1 MVDVVEDESVDEVE
15 SSSVVEGDEP
25 SDVEPSVVEEVE
37 SSSVV
42 EGDEPSDVDDEA
54 SVVEEVESSS
64 VVGGDEVVL
73 DDSAEPTDGVSTT
86 VEAVVPPTAGA
97 AMLGVEETSSRGWS
111 AMSPATI
118 ETAPNASPMATAVAR
133 SHAMMS
139 RTRPM
144 PHIVWQPTPGNPNGG
159 LSLP

>member
-1 MVDVVEDESVDEVE
+1 VVDVVEDASVDELE

-25 SDVEPSVVEEVE
+25 SMVEEVE

-42 EGDEPSDVDDEA
+42 EGDEPSVDDDEP

-64 VVGGDEVVL
+64 VGGGDEVVL

-86 VEAVVPPTAGA
+86 VEAVVSPTAGA
-97 AMLGVEETSSRGWS
+97 AMLGVDETSSRGWS

-144 PHIVWQPTPGNPNGG
+144 PTSYGSRRRVTPTGG
-159 LSLP
+159 